1 MLNPPE
7 ISIGTNG
14 STCGEHEV
22 TRYTIN
28 LETKQIVS
36 ASFPTGPSQADEEF
50 GRYYSH
56 FDFPAINEEY
66 RGKEVSF
73 AVSYKVLTVT
83 QIAPV
88 FYFF

>member
-1 MLNPPE
+1 MNPPE

-28 LETKQIVS
+28 LKTKEIVS
-36 ASFPTGPSQADEEF
+36 ASFPSGPYQADEEF